1 MVLLLMWRFNM
12 NGCRI
17 FVFVAKN
24 ICHNVS
30 KCCWLHPQQNEK
42 VGNEKSIKLDK
53 GKQQE
58 KVQKQPI

>member
-1 MVLLLMWRFNM
+1 M